1 MFADLARR
9 LGESSVEV
17 FAGERPGERGGG
29 SGVIVSEDGWIA
41 TNAHVV
47 RSRAPVV
54 RLADGRQFRGQLV
67 NADKQRDLAIVR
79 IEVGSLV
86 PVTLGDSSSI
96 HPGEV
101 VVAIGNP
108 FGVACALSAGVIHS
122 AADQWWIH
130 ADINL
135 APGNSGGLLANAR
148 GQVIGINAMIWA
160 GLALAVPS
168 NAVRAFL
175 ARSARQRAAA

>member
-54 RLADGRQFRGQLV
+54 RLVDGRQFRGQLV
-67 NADKQRDLAIVR
+67 DADKQRDLAILR
-79 IEVGSLV
+79 IDVGSLV
-86 PVTLGDSSSI
+86 PATLGDSKH
-96 HPGEV
+96 HPSGR
-101 VVAIGNP
+101 
-108 FGVACALSAGVIHS
+108 
-122 AADQWWIH
+122 
-130 ADINL
+130 
-135 APGNSGGLLANAR
+135 SGGR
-148 GQVIGINAMIWA
+148 DRQSVW
-160 GLALAVPS
+160 
-168 NAVRAFL
+168 RRR
-175 ARSARQRAAA
+175 RSQYRSHSLGCRPMVDPC